1 MQECRRKN
9 NYTDIEGMTETD
21 AKEKNDLGGD

>member
-1 MQECRRKN
+1 MQECGRKN
-9 NYTDIEGMTETD
+9 TCTDIEGMIETD

>member
-1 MQECRRKN
+1 MQECGRKN
-9 NYTDIEGMTETD
+9 TCTDIEGMTEID